1 MRDAARLGLQDLA
14 EGGIVAIAVDG
25 ARAVELRVVEG
36 VEGFEAEF
44 KRGRFRDSGEFVQ
57 SYIVVIDAGAVE
69 ETARSIAK
77 GA

>member
-1 MRDAARLGLQDLA
+1 LGLQDLA

-44 KRGRFRDSGEFVQ
+44 KSSEEAAEDLIGIVR
-57 SYIVVIDAGAVE
+57 SYL
-69 ETARSIAK
+69 K
-77 GA
+77 